1 MSLSAKLRRTPSRL
15 VSGGFILNSGISKL
29 SADEQTA
36 KALHDMA
43 AGAYPVF
50 EKMPP
55 KAFVKA
61 LAAGEIAIGSA
72 LLLPIVPAGLAGLA
86 LVGFSGGLL
95 GMWWRTP
102 GMHEE
107 GSIRPTQQG
116 VTIAKDV
123 WLLGI
128 GSSLV
133 IGSVVDP
140 AHDKTVELTTGAKV
154 ATARRTAKASSGMKV
169 MRARA
174 EARAAKAAR
183 KAARKT
189 AKQVYTAKGA
199 AKTAKGAAK
208 SAKGAVTTAKD
219 ATHKAFDLVTP

>member
-15 VSGGFILNSGISKL
+15 VTGGFILNSGIGKL
-29 SADEQTA
+29 QSDEQTA
-36 KALHDMA
+36 KALHGMA
-43 AGAYPVF
+43 AGAYPAL
-50 EKMPP
+50 EKVPP
-55 KAFVKA
+55 KPFLKVVAVS
-61 LAAGEIAIGSA
+61 EIALGSA
-72 LLLPIVPAGLAGLA
+72 LLLPIVPAGVAGLG
-86 LVGFSGGLL
+86 LLGFSGSLL

-116 VTIAKDV
+116 IAIAKDV
-123 WLLGI
+123 WMFGI
-128 GSSLV
+128 GASLV

-140 AHDKTVELTTGAKV
+140 AHDKAVELTTGAKV
-154 ATARRTAKASSGMKV
+154 ATVRRATKASSGVKV

-183 KAARKT
+183 KTAKRT

-199 AKTAKGAAK
+199 AKTAKGAA
-208 SAKGAVTTAKD
+208 TTAKD
-219 ATHKAFDLVTP
+219 ITHKAFDLVTP

>member
-1 MSLSAKLRRTPSRL
+1 
-15 VSGGFILNSGISKL
+15 
-29 SADEQTA
+29 
-36 KALHDMA
+36 
-43 AGAYPVF
+43 
-50 EKMPP
+50 
-55 KAFVKA
+55 
-61 LAAGEIAIGSA
+61 
-72 LLLPIVPAGLAGLA
+72 
-86 LVGFSGGLL
+86 
-95 GMWWRTP
+95 MWWRTP

-140 AHDKTVELTTGAKV
+140 AHDKAVELTTGAKV